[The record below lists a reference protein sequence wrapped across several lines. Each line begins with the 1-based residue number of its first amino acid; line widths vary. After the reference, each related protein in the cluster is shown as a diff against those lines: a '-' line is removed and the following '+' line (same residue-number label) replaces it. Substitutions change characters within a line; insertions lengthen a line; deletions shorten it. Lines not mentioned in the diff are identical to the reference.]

1 MNGKYIIK
9 SSDELNV
16 QVLEKFEKKI
26 KNEEGKYVGSG
37 EFDYKVISYHPNL
50 EKAYNWI
57 IDKEINISNIEELSD
72 VIKTIK
78 ELKVFV
84 RESLAI
90 QIR

>member
-9 SSDELNV
+9 SLDELNV

-26 KNEEGKYVGSG
+26 KNEEGKYIGSG
-37 EFDYKVISYHPNL
+37 KFDYKVISYHPNL

-72 VIKTIK
+72 VIETIK
-78 ELKVFV
+78 KLKVFV